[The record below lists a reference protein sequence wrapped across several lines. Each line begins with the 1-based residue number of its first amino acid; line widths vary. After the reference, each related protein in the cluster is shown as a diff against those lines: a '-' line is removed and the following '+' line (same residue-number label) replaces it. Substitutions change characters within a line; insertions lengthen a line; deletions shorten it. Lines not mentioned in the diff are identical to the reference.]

1 MAKNFIGE
9 GEYTSCIVSTPED
22 QFMVNEADVCVNLQD
37 SERSSV
43 DFQAMVDVTIENFS
57 AMSYLL
63 FKHGN

>member
-43 DFQAMVDVTIENFS
+43 DFQAMVDVTIEDFS